1 MLFFNTGQFSFWLWL
16 SCLSFVFCNF
26 SQASDGEI
34 VCSGMYSKDGFRN
47 PQDSKIKITL
57 TSKNKNANME
67 VSLAVLNWKDRQN
80 FCYTP
85 ADSLFGEQQC
95 ICTEKAVEDKQCG
108 KEDFGKFV
116 IKDRADGTSIQTWK
130 VELNSDNNYED
141 SRTYDVKETGYFC
154 VSSEVYKPI
163 DAQYTGTVEW
173 INPYGLLP
181 ASEYPKM
188 TFYAGLCIVYLV
200 VALLWSIAAIRYR
213 QDILPIQYYITGVM
227 FYLIFEMAAN
237 WGYLRQYNITGNN
250 PYILLSLV
258 VIMDAAKN
266 SLCFFILLIVCLGY
280 GVLKPSL
287 GSTMRKCQIL
297 TFVHFV
303 CGCLYGASSMLVDID
318 AAGLMILV
326 YVVPLSLSMTIFY
339 VWILQALNRTTSQLE
354 AKQQHEKI
362 KMFKRLKFTLGFSIA
377 LLLLFFVANS
387 ITISGYTDD
396 EWISNQ
402 WKSRW
407 FMVDGWLALLF
418 FTIFLVIAILWRP
431 TQNNQRYGL
440 QQLAQDEVS
449 ADALD
454 LESRY
459 NAQPTDRG
467 TAPGA
472 TTGEV
477 NPAALQPHVLEDDEG
492 DIFDIGGDD
501 SDEDMIPKDQ
511 RNRS

>member
-1 MLFFNTGQFSFWLWL
+1 
-16 SCLSFVFCNF
+16 
-26 SQASDGEI
+26 
-34 VCSGMYSKDGFRN
+34 
-47 PQDSKIKITL
+47 
-57 TSKNKNANME
+57 
-67 VSLAVLNWKDRQN
+67 
-80 FCYTP
+80 
-85 ADSLFGEQQC
+85 
-95 ICTEKAVEDKQCG
+95 
-108 KEDFGKFV
+108 
-116 IKDRADGTSIQTWK
+116 
-130 VELNSDNNYED
+130 
-141 SRTYDVKETGYFC
+141 
-154 VSSEVYKPI
+154 
-163 DAQYTGTVEW
+163 
-173 INPYGLLP
+173 
-181 ASEYPKM
+181 
-188 TFYAGLCIVYLV
+188 
-200 VALLWSIAAIRYR
+200 
-213 QDILPIQYYITGVM
+213 
-227 FYLIFEMAAN
+227 
-237 WGYLRQYNITGNN
+237 
-250 PYILLSLV
+250 
-258 VIMDAAKN
+258 
-266 SLCFFILLIVCLGY
+266 
-280 GVLKPSL
+280 
-287 GSTMRKCQIL
+287 
-297 TFVHFV
+297 
-303 CGCLYGASSMLVDID
+303 MLVDID

-459 NAQPTDRG
+459 NAQPADRS
-467 TAPGA
+467 AIPGA

-477 NPAALQPHVLEDDEG
+477 NPAALHPHVLEDDEG
-492 DIFDIGGDD
+492 DIFDIGGDE